1 VGHAELRAADIWSL
15 SKVRRPGRSPSGI
28 LTGGLGPSGANNAS
42 LPLMKSLTSRAIGL
56 AGLCIALAILAITVP
71 AGAAARAKITE
82 SYAAFQGQI
91 KGGKVR
97 RVTFNKKAHTAH
109 ITLTSGKHE
118 LVSYPSHDEPQ
129 IAASLQAKGAAVK
142 VQKAK
147 KTTKPAVHHKLRYI
161 AGGVLVV
168 LIVIVAVVLG
178 LNRRRPQADE
188 PAGAR
193 AGAPAAAP
201 PPGPDAPPP
210 QA

>member
-1 VGHAELRAADIWSL
+1 M
-15 SKVRRPGRSPSGI
+15 
-28 LTGGLGPSGANNAS
+28 N
-42 LPLMKSLTSRAIGL
+42 SLTSRAIGL
-56 AGLCIALAILAITVP
+56 AGLCIALAILVITVP
-71 AGAAARAKITE
+71 AGAATRAKITE

-129 IAASLQAKGAAVK
+129 LAASLKAKGATVK
-142 VQKAK
+142 VLKAK
-147 KTTKPAVHHKLRYI
+147 KTKKAAVHHKLRYI
-161 AGGVLVV
+161 AGGVIVV

-178 LNRRRPQADE
+178 LNRRRPRADE
-188 PAGAR
+188 PAGSG

-201 PPGPDAPPP
+201 PPPGPDAPP
-210 QA
+210 QT